1 MSAYDLE
8 EQEQLAALRAWWND
22 NGNLVLTAITVALL
36 AFAAWNGWN
45 WYRGSQSL
53 EAAALYETLQKA
65 ARANDTKAAR
75 DASGTLLEKY
85 SGTAYGPLAA
95 LVSAKIHYQAGDLKT
110 AKAQLE
116 WAAEHARGDE
126 LKSVARLRLAQG
138 LVGENAH
145 DEALKVVSAPPSPG
159 FEALFE
165 TTRGDIY
172 LVQKKL
178 AEARS
183 AYRAA
188 LEKADQKGA
197 TQSEQLKEQLRLKL
211 DALGEG

>member
-8 EQEQLAALRAWWND
+8 EQEQLAALKAWWKEH
-22 NGNLVLTAITVALL
+22 GNLVLTGLTAALL

-65 ARANDTKAAR
+65 ARANDIKAAR

-95 LVSAKIHYQAGDLKT
+95 LVSAKMHYLSGDLKT
-110 AKAQLE
+110 AKAQLQ
-116 WAAEHARGDE
+116 WTIEHAREDE
-126 LKSVARLRLAQG
+126 LKSVARLRLAHV
-138 LVGENAH
+138 LIDEKAY
-145 DEALKVVSAPPSPG
+145 DEALKTLSASPAPG
-159 FEALFE
+159 FGALFE
-165 TTRGDIY
+165 SARGDVY
-172 LVQKKL
+172 LVQKKP
-178 AEARS
+178 AEARG

-188 LEKADQKGA
+188 LEKAGQKGA
-197 TQSEQLKEQLRLKL
+197 ESEQLREQLRLKL

>member
-1 MSAYDLE
+1 MKAYDLE
-8 EQEQLAALRAWWND
+8 EQEQLATLKAWWRD
-22 NGNLVLTAITVALL
+22 HGNLVLTAITVALL

-45 WYRGSQSL
+45 WYRNSQSL
-53 EAAALYETLQKA
+53 EAAALYETLQSA
-65 ARANDTKAAR
+65 ARANDMKAAR

-85 SGTAYGPLAA
+85 SRTAYGALAA

-116 WAAEHARGDE
+116 WAVENAREDE
-126 LKSVARLRLAQG
+126 LKSVARLRLAHV
-138 LVGENAH
+138 LVDENAH
-145 DEALKVVSAPPSPG
+145 EEALKVVTAAPSPG

-172 LVQKKL
+172 LVQKKS
-178 AEARS
+178 AEARN

-188 LEKADQKGA
+188 LEKADRKGA
-197 TQSEQLKEQLRLKL
+197 VQSEQLKQQLQLKL